1 MSQDS
6 NTSESEKST
15 ANWLQSAWNL
25 AGKAISNTAYDLAEL
40 TAQLNGN
47 EELRKSLG
55 KQRAYDFER
64 NSTNVWLAAYKK
76 GQQDLKTTTSLVNS
90 AYEKGRED
98 LQTTTSL
105 INSAYEKGQ
114 QDLQTTTSF
123 VEEAYKKGQQDLQ
136 TTTAFVEEAYKKGQE
151 GLKTTTTLMDTA
163 NKKTMEAV
171 YNFSLAAQAKVEE
184 QIGPYDNWQ
193 DLEKKVGEKIAKYVQ
208 DQGLTPELEGLENL
222 VRNPGKE
229 LENLAQT
236 AGEMTAELTADIKDW
251 TQMRWGELQER
262 VQGVLPQAEAKS
274 RADDPTAWDEIAQ
287 EPTDEELA
295 AMWEQHQ
302 GREG

>member
-1 MSQDS
+1 MSEDS
-6 NTSESEKST
+6 NPSESEKS
-15 ANWLQSAWNL
+15 APNWFQSAWNL
-25 AGKAISNTAYDLAEL
+25 AGKAITNTAYDLAEL

-47 EELRKSLG
+47 EDLRKSLG

-76 GQQDLKTTTSLVNS
+76 GQQDLKTTTSL
-90 AYEKGRED
+90 
-98 LQTTTSL
+98 
-105 INSAYEKGQ
+105 INSAYE
-114 QDLQTTTSF
+114 
-123 VEEAYKKGQQDLQ
+123 KGQQDLQ

-151 GLKTTTTLMDTA
+151 GLQTTTSSLDTA
-163 NKKTMEAV
+163 NKKTMEAI

-184 QIGPYDNWQ
+184 KIGPYDNWQ

-208 DQGLTPELEGLENL
+208 EQGFTPELESLENL

-262 VQGVLPQAEAKS
+262 LQGVLPQSEVTS

-295 AMWEQHQ
+295 AMWEKHQ

>member
-1 MSQDS
+1 MSKDS
-6 NTSESEKST
+6 NPSESEKFPT
-15 ANWLQSAWNL
+15 NWLQSAWNL

-40 TAQLNGN
+40 TAELNGN
-47 EELRKSLG
+47 ENLRKSLG

-98 LQTTTSL
+98 LQNTTSL
-105 INSAYEKGQ
+105 IGAVYE
-114 QDLQTTTSF
+114 
-123 VEEAYKKGQQDLQ
+123 KGQQDLQ

-151 GLKTTTTLMDTA
+151 GLKTTTSLMDTA

-208 DQGLTPELEGLENL
+208 EQGLTPELEGLENL

-236 AGEMTAELTADIKDW
+236 AGEMTAELSADIKDW

-262 VQGVLPQAEAKS
+262 VQGALPQAEVTS

-295 AMWEQHQ
+295 AMWEKHQ
-302 GREG
+302 GRDG